1 MFQMIPG
8 QPAFLES
15 RRGLVPKIV
24 AGLAVC
30 FCGLL
35 ATKAHGDELPEPA
48 LAEKYLHEGRLAEG
62 ETACLLALDKDR
74 GNDQVRFGLGVI
86 QFARAIEN
94 LGAAL
99 HEHGAI
105 SEKARQPFLRLPVPK
120 NDDPSTISYQELGR
134 ILDAFAHD
142 LGRANQT
149 LSEISD
155 DDVKLPLR
163 LAAIQFDF
171 TGTGEQKTKLID
183 LLVHIN
189 RGRLDLEKTNPE
201 FRVHFDRGDV
211 DWLRAY
217 CHLLSGMVEGY
228 RAVDAGEGFEAR
240 IAEIFPKVDG
250 IEPEA
255 DEEVLGATIID
266 PPRLRRMRLHF
277 VAVCD
282 LNQTTWNHI
291 RAETDDDFEWLPK
304 PGQTDQL
311 GLPLSDEQIEAW
323 LEMTREV
330 GFMLKGQRV
339 LSSDLIRFAIRDS
352 EPGLG
357 LNVKK
362 LLDDPPL
369 DFLNTQRLNNQ
380 GIDKKYLEPEKG
392 KTVNIFALM
401 RVGQFFNG
409 PFGFLYAARMN

>member
-1 MFQMIPG
+1 MFRMIRCRPVSL
-8 QPAFLES
+8 QSNHSLAL
-15 RRGLVPKIV
+15 LLV
-24 AGLAVC
+24 AGVSI
-30 FCGLL
+30 FVCGLF
-35 ATKAHGDELPEPA
+35 AGTAQADELPEPA
-48 LAEKYLHEGRLAEG
+48 LAEKFLHEGTFAEG

-120 NDDPSTISYQELGR
+120 NDQPATISYQEVGR
-134 ILDAFAHD
+134 ILDVFAHD
-142 LGRANQT
+142 LSRANQT
-149 LSEISD
+149 LGEITD

-171 TGTGEQKTKLID
+171 TGTGKKKTKLID
-183 LLVHIN
+183 LLVHFN
-189 RGRLDLEKTNPE
+189 RGRLGLEKANPE

-217 CHLLSGMVEGY
+217 CHLLSGMVEAY
-228 RAVDAGEGFEAR
+228 RAVDAGQGFEAR

-250 IEPEA
+250 IRAEA
-255 DEEVLGATIID
+255 DEEVLGATIVD

-282 LNQTTWNHI
+282 LNQTTWSHI

-311 GLPLSDEQIEAW
+311 GLPLSDQQIDAW
-323 LEMTREV
+323 LEMMREV
-330 GFMLKGQRV
+330 GLMLKGQRV
-339 LSSDLIRFAIRDS
+339 LSSDLLRFAFRDA

-369 DFLNTQRLNNQ
+369 DFLNSERLNRK
-380 GIDKKYLEPEKG
+380 GIDAKYLEPEKG
-392 KTVNIFALM
+392 KVVNVMALL
-401 RVGQFFNG
+401 RVSQFFGG
-409 PFGFLYAARMN
+409 PFGFLSAVRMN